1 MSSPAQHIAAPT
13 FSRPSEARTLARLP
27 DVLSAYGAKRPTLY
41 AHMADGLF
49 PRPVKLGA
57 KFAAW
62 PMDEVA
68 AVINARIAGKTPDEI
83 KALVVELMA
92 ARKARI

>member
-1 MSSPAQHIAAPT
+1 MPT
-13 FSRPSEARTLARLP
+13 PLQQPVKVTATNPRFGRRPEVSAVTGFS
-27 DVLSAYGAKRPTLY
+27 RPTLY
-41 AHMADGLF
+41 SRMADGLF

-68 AVINARIAGKTPDEI
+68 AVLNAHIAGKTPDEV
-83 KALVVELMA
+83 KALVAELTD
-92 ARKARI
+92 ARKFRV